1 MSRRQAI
8 AAALSER
15 LKTIKKSNGYNTD
28 LFECV
33 EPRLKYWDEVS
44 DFPSVYVTAGGETRD
59 YLPGEFKW
67 GFLTLSIKAYTKSDI
82 AIEELENLIEDIE
95 KVLDSDAQLVYDSVR
110 GYFCTDIN
118 IISINT
124 DEGLLLPYG
133 VGEIIIQVRYQ
144 VM

>member
-8 AAALSER
+8 ATAIADR
-15 LKTIKKSNGYNTD
+15 IKDVKKSNGYKTD
-28 LFECV
+28 LFEAV
-33 EPRLKYWDEVS
+33 EAKLKYWDEVN

-59 YLPGEFKW
+59 YLPGQFKW
-67 GFLTLSIKAYTKSDI
+67 GFLTLSIKAYTKSDL
-82 AIEELENLIEDIE
+82 AVEELEDLLEDIE
-95 KVLDSDAQLVYDSVR
+95 KVLDSNAQLIYDSVR
-110 GYFCTDIN
+110 NEFCTDIN

>member
-8 AAALSER
+8 AAAIADR
-15 LKTIKKSNGYNTD
+15 IKDIKKSNGFKTD
-28 LFECV
+28 LFEAV
-33 EPRLKYWDEVS
+33 EPKLRYWDEVN

-82 AIEELENLIEDIE
+82 AIEELEYLLEDIE
-95 KVLDSDAQLVYDSVR
+95 KVLDSNAQLVYDQVR
-110 GYFCTDIN
+110 NYFCTDIN
-118 IISINT
+118 VISINT